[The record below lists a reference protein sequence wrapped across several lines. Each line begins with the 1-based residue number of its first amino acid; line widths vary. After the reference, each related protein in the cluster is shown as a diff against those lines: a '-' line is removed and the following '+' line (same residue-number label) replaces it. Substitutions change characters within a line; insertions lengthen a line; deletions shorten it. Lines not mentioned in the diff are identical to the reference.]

1 MFDQMTLSPMTLL
14 IPFVQMLFAII
25 PFVIMPF
32 AMIPFAIIPFAIM
45 SFVIVPLAIMP
56 FAIMPFA
63 IMPIALLLKVSFH
76 RELGLRFRGLCN
88 LSLLTFN
95 SKSLSFWNSY
105 RVNSLEEIQ
114 TLMRI
119 QNKERP
125 KTFLDG

>member
-1 MFDQMTLSPMTLL
+1 MTFDQMTLSPMTLL

-25 PFVIMPF
+25 PFAIMPF

-45 SFVIVPLAIMP
+45 SFVIMA
-56 FAIMPFA
+56 
-63 IMPIALLLKVSFH
+63 IALLLKVSFH

-105 RVNSLEEIQ
+105 QVNSLVEIQ

-125 KTFLDG
+125 KKFLDG

>member
-1 MFDQMTLSPMTLL
+1 MTFDQMTLSPMTLL

-25 PFVIMPF
+25 PFAIMPF
-32 AMIPFAIIPFAIM
+32 AMIPFAIM
-45 SFVIVPLAIMP
+45 SFVIVPL
-56 FAIMPFA
+56 AIMPFA

-105 RVNSLEEIQ
+105 RVNSLVEIQ

-125 KTFLDG
+125 KKFLDG